1 MKMVAFCKASVM
13 FTDKLITINTYSP
26 THRKTLFPKS
36 RPCDKTHA
44 GKKKWADDSDLLVG
58 AAFSITP
65 FTEAS

>member
-26 THRKTLFPKS
+26 
-36 RPCDKTHA
+36 